1 MNRTSKSLLSLMAVI
16 TLLLTLWFIA
26 TEVYI
31 PYLTDFFETLRT
43 SNAQVMEVI
52 AIVFSI
58 LVALFALVMLGIAL
72 MSRTSEKDLKLQD
85 GHGNLTVPKKSMEQI
100 INKAVAEDHH
110 VGNIDTK
117 VRVRSKDHLQAKVSV
132 EDLSNDNYRVNA
144 RDIQRSVQESVQR
157 HLGLKSDVKVQIIPR
172 QHSKKSLKVV

>member
-58 LVALFALVMLGIAL
+58 LVALFA
-72 MSRTSEKDLKLQD
+72 
-85 GHGNLTVPKKSMEQI
+85 
-100 INKAVAEDHH
+100 
-110 VGNIDTK
+110 
-117 VRVRSKDHLQAKVSV
+117 
-132 EDLSNDNYRVNA
+132 
-144 RDIQRSVQESVQR
+144 
-157 HLGLKSDVKVQIIPR
+157 
-172 QHSKKSLKVV
+172 